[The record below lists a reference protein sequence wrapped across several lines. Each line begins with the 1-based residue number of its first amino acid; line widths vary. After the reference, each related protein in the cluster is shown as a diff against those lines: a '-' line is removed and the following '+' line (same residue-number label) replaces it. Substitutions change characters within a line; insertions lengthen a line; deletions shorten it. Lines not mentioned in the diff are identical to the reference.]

1 MASQLEIYKCDS
13 CGNIVEVFQAGPGE
27 LVCCG
32 ASMILLAENTVE
44 APTEKHV
51 PVVEKGASSITVKVG
66 SLAHP
71 MEEKHSIQWI
81 ELIADNKVYRQELKP
96 GNKPEATFEVTADK
110 VVARGYCNL
119 HGHWKSKI

>member
-1 MASQLEIYKCDS
+1 
-13 CGNIVEVFQAGPGE
+13 
-27 LVCCG
+27 
-32 ASMILLAENTVE
+32 MILLAENTVE